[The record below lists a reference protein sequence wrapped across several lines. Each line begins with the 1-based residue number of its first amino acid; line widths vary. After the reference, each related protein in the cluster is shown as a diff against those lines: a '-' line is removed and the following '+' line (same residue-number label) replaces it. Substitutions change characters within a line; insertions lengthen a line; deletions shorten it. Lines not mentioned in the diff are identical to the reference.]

1 MSANESIRVSPFS
14 RPKMTMRIATTLMLG
29 AALLAGA
36 AADAQETAPAV
47 PPRQGLAVTRTAA
60 AQPVSRVTS
69 AGPAV
74 PATAKPEAAKPG
86 AEAPKPDAEKADAEK
101 PDAASPVQ
109 EAKNNDAAVI
119 DAANPDT
126 GNDSDSVVATVN
138 DESISDFE
146 LRQRMA
152 LYLALQGGGVTVAQL
167 TPEQKTRMRSQI
179 LEVLEA
185 EKLQLQEAV
194 KKKITVSPVEV
205 DRRLNGMIQ
214 DYHFTIDQLR
224 QNLKAAGSSEDALRS
239 QITASLAWQKAV
251 QDEYGDQV
259 NITPEMVTAEL
270 QRNAEGANKA
280 HYHVLEIFLPVDNP
294 EQNEKVKKD
303 AEEVERQLHTG
314 APFPVVARQFS
325 QHPTAATG
333 GDMGW
338 VSDGQ
343 LAIELNTALSKM
355 EVGAIS
361 DPIRSTGG
369 WYIVGLRERQE
380 PMGTKIS
387 EVPTGPTGPAGTL
400 PLARL
405 LFPVDSRG
413 PKAQIEQIMKVA
425 EQIHDRYAGCAQL
438 DQLHKQMNGTVY
450 MDLGDAKLAEL
461 SPQIQEGLKNTHPGE
476 AAPPFMDDAGVE
488 LIGRC
493 DKRIEAKTAY
503 VMPTKQQVEDQLFQN
518 QISTMARR
526 YLRDLKREAN
536 IQVHDNTKPD
546 ALIR

>member
-1 MSANESIRVSPFS
+1 
-14 RPKMTMRIATTLMLG
+14 MRIATTLMLG

-36 AADAQETAPAV
+36 GASAQEPRPAV
-47 PPRQGLAVTRTAA
+47 PPRTGSQAITRTAA
-60 AQPVSRVTS
+60 AQPVSTVAPVRAASTPTP
-69 AGPAV
+69 AAPAV
-74 PATAKPEAAKPG
+74 PAKPDPAKPDTAKADAAKPETD
-86 AEAPKPDAEKADAEK
+86 APPDAGT
-101 PDAASPVQ
+101 PDAAAPVQ

-119 DAANPDT
+119 NAANPDT
-126 GNDSDSVVATVN
+126 GNDSDSVIATVN
-138 DESISDFE
+138 DESISDYE
-146 LRQRMA
+146 VRQRVA

-167 TPEQKTRMRSQI
+167 TPEQKTRIRGQI
-179 LEVLEA
+179 LEVLES

-205 DRRLNGMIQ
+205 DRRLNGMMQ

-224 QNLKAAGSSEDALRS
+224 ENLKKAGASEDALRA

-270 QRNAEGANKA
+270 QRYAEGAHKP

-303 AEEVERQLHTG
+303 AEEVERQLHEG

-338 VSDGQ
+338 INDGQ
-343 LAIELNTALSKM
+343 LAPELNTALAKM
-355 EVGAIS
+355 DVGAIS

-369 WYIVGLRERQE
+369 WYILGLRERQE
-380 PMGTKIS
+380 PMGTKIA

-405 LFPVDSRG
+405 LFPVDPRG
-413 PKAQIEQIMKVA
+413 PKAEIEQIMKVA
-425 EQIHDRYAGCAQL
+425 AQIHQRYAGCAQL
-438 DQLHKQMNGTVY
+438 DELHKQMKGTVY
-450 MDLGDAKLAEL
+450 MDLGDAKLADL
-461 SPQIQEGLKNTHPGE
+461 SPQIQAGLKNTRPGE
-476 AAPPFMDDAGVE
+476 AAEPFMDDAGVE

-493 DKRIEAKTAY
+493 DKRIEVKTAY
-503 VMPTKQQVEDQLFQN
+503 VMPSKQQVEDQLFQN
-518 QISTMARR
+518 QISTLARR

>member
-1 MSANESIRVSPFS
+1 
-14 RPKMTMRIATTLMLG
+14 MTMRIATTLMLG

-36 AADAQETAPAV
+36 AADAQETKSVPAV
-47 PPRQGLAVTRTAA
+47 PPRQSLAVTRTAA
-60 AQPVSRVTS
+60 AQPVSRVT
-69 AGPAV
+69 AAAPAV
-74 PATAKPEAAKPG
+74 PAKPEAAK
-86 AEAPKPDAEKADAEK
+86 AEAPKPDAEKSETEK

-119 DAANPDT
+119 DAANPNT
-126 GNDSDSVVATVN
+126 GNDSDSVIATVN

-146 LRQRMA
+146 LRQRVA
-152 LYLALQGGGVTVAQL
+152 LYLALQGGGVTQEQL
-167 TPEQKTRMRSQI
+167 TPEQKTHIRGQI

-214 DYHFTIDQLR
+214 DYHFTMDQLR
-224 QNLKAAGSSEDALRS
+224 QNLKKAGASEDALRS

-259 NITPEMVTAEL
+259 NITPDMITAEL
-270 QRNAEGANKA
+270 QRNAEGADKT
-280 HYHVLEIFLPVDNP
+280 HYHVLEIFLPVDSP

-303 AEEVERQLHTG
+303 AEEVERQLHQG

-343 LAIELNTALSKM
+343 LASELNTALSKM

-361 DPIRSTGG
+361 DPIRSAGG
-369 WYIVGLRERQE
+369 WYIVALRERQE
-380 PMGTKIS
+380 PMGTKIAQ
-387 EVPTGPTGPAGTL
+387 VPTGPTGPAGTL

-405 LFPVDSRG
+405 LFPADPRA
-413 PKAQIEQIMKVA
+413 PKAQLEQIMKVA
-425 EQIHDRYAGCAQL
+425 EQIHDRYVSCAQL
-438 DQLHKQMNGTVY
+438 EQLQKQMNGTVY
-450 MDLGDAKLAEL
+450 MDLGEAKLAEL

-476 AAPPFMDDAGVE
+476 AATPFMDDAGIE

-493 DKRIEAKTAY
+493 DKRIEVKTAY

-536 IQVHDNTKPD
+536 IQLHDNTKPD

>member
-1 MSANESIRVSPFS
+1 MPGHITGLSPQIHRGPDPGRAALHLRDSALFAEDRRAGHPALQPVPARRFCVNPAIRAEKAEDSHCLDWAGKFRILAAGWGTAERQVSANESTRVSPFS

-36 AADAQETAPAV
+36 AADAQETKSVPAV

-60 AQPVSRVTS
+60 AQPASGQPVSRITS

-74 PATAKPEAAKPG
+74 PATTKPDAAKPG
-86 AEAPKPDAEKADAEK
+86 SAKSEADAPPDAGI
-101 PDAASPVQ
+101 PDAAAPVQ

-152 LYLALQGGGVTVAQL
+152 LYLALQGGGVTIAQL
-167 TPEQKTRMRSQI
+167 TPEQKPRMRGQI
-179 LEVLEA
+179 LDVLEA

-224 QNLKAAGSSEDALRS
+224 QNLKNAGSSEDALRS
-239 QITASLAWQKAV
+239 QITASIAWLKAV

-294 EQNEKVKKD
+294 EQNEKVKKE
-303 AEEVERQLHTG
+303 AEEVGRQLKQG

-333 GDMGW
+333 GDMGRI
-338 VSDGQ
+338 SDGQ
-343 LAIELNTALSKM
+343 MAPELNTALNTM
-355 EVGAIS
+355 QVGSIS
-361 DPIRSTGG
+361 EPICSTGG
-369 WYIVGLRERQE
+369 WYI
-380 PMGTKIS
+380 I
-387 EVPTGPTGPAGTL
+387 A
-400 PLARL
+400 
-405 LFPVDSRG
+405 
-413 PKAQIEQIMKVA
+413 
-425 EQIHDRYAGCAQL
+425 
-438 DQLHKQMNGTVY
+438 
-450 MDLGDAKLAEL
+450 
-461 SPQIQEGLKNTHPGE
+461 
-476 AAPPFMDDAGVE
+476 
-488 LIGRC
+488 
-493 DKRIEAKTAY
+493 
-503 VMPTKQQVEDQLFQN
+503 
-518 QISTMARR
+518 
-526 YLRDLKREAN
+526 
-536 IQVHDNTKPD
+536 
-546 ALIR
+546 

>member
-1 MSANESIRVSPFS
+1 
-14 RPKMTMRIATTLMLG
+14 MTMRIATTLMLG

-36 AADAQETAPAV
+36 AADAQETKATPAV

-60 AQPVSRVTS
+60 AQPASTVTP
-69 AGPAV
+69 AAPAV
-74 PATAKPEAAKPG
+74 PAGAKPDAAKPEA
-86 AEAPKPDAEKADAEK
+86 DASKADAEK
-101 PDAASPVQ
+101 PDAEKTDAASPVQ

-119 DAANPDT
+119 DAATPDT

-167 TPEQKTRMRSQI
+167 TPEQKTRIRGQL
-179 LEVLEA
+179 LEVLES

-214 DYHFTIDQLR
+214 DYHFTMDQLR
-224 QNLKAAGSSEDALRS
+224 ENLKKAGASEDALRS

-259 NITPEMVTAEL
+259 NITPDMVTAEL
-270 QRNAEGANKA
+270 QRQAEGANKA

-303 AEEVERQLHTG
+303 AEEVERQLHQG

-343 LAIELNTALSKM
+343 LAPELNTAVSKM

-361 DPIRSTGG
+361 DPIRSAGG

-380 PMGTKIS
+380 PMGTKI
-387 EVPTGPTGPAGTL
+387 EQVPTGPTGPAGTL

-405 LFPVDSRG
+405 LFPADPRG

-425 EQIHDRYAGCAQL
+425 EQIHDRYVGCAQL
-438 DQLHKQMNGTVY
+438 DQLHKQMSGTVY
-450 MDLGDAKLAEL
+450 MELGDAKLADL

-476 AAPPFMDDAGVE
+476 AAPPFQDDAGIE

-503 VMPTKQQVEDQLFQN
+503 VMPTKQQIEDQLFQN
-518 QISTMARR
+518 QISALARR

>member
-1 MSANESIRVSPFS
+1 LSANEGISVIPFS

-36 AADAQETAPAV
+36 AADAQETKAIPAV
-47 PPRQGLAVTRTAA
+47 PPRQALAVTRTAA

-69 AGPAV
+69 AAPAV
-74 PATAKPEAAKPG
+74 PAAAKPDAQG
-86 AEAPKPDAEKADAEK
+86 PKPDAEKPDAEK
-101 PDAASPVQ
+101 PGAENPDATSPVQ

-119 DAANPDT
+119 DAASPETGIDT
-126 GNDSDSVVATVN
+126 DSVVATVN

-146 LRQRMA
+146 LKQRVA
-152 LYLALQGGGVTVAQL
+152 LYLALNGITQQL
-167 TPEQKTRMRSQI
+167 TPEQRTRMRSQI

-214 DYHFTIDQLR
+214 DYHFTMDQLR
-224 QNLKAAGSSEDALRS
+224 QNLKTAGASEDALRS

-259 NITPEMVTAEL
+259 NITPDMVTAEM
-270 QRNAEGANKA
+270 QRNAEGAGKT
-280 HYHVLEIFLPVDNP
+280 HYHVLEIFLPVENP

-303 AEEVERQLHTG
+303 AEEVERQLHQG

-343 LAIELNTALSKM
+343 LAPELNTALSKL
-355 EVGAIS
+355 ETGAIS
-361 DPIRSTGG
+361 DPIRSAGG
-369 WYIVGLRERQE
+369 WYIVALRERQE
-380 PMGTKIS
+380 PMGTKIAQ
-387 EVPTGPTGPAGTL
+387 VPTGPTGPAGTL

-405 LFPVDSRG
+405 LFPVDPRG
-413 PKAQIEQIMKVA
+413 PKEQIEQIVKVA

-438 DQLHKQMNGTVY
+438 DQLHKQMSGTVY
-450 MDLGDAKLAEL
+450 MDLGDAKLDEL
-461 SPQIQEGLKNTHPGE
+461 APQIQEGLKNTHPGE
-476 AAPPFMDDAGVE
+476 AARPFMDDAGVE

-493 DKRIEAKTAY
+493 DKRIEVKTAY

-518 QISTMARR
+518 QISTLARR

>member
-1 MSANESIRVSPFS
+1 
-14 RPKMTMRIATTLMLG
+14 MRIATTLMLG

-36 AADAQETAPAV
+36 GASAQEPGPAV
-47 PPRQGLAVTRTAA
+47 PPRASQTVTRTAA
-60 AQPVSRVTS
+60 AQPVSTVAS
-69 AGPAV
+69 ARTAPTTAPAV
-74 PATAKPEAAKPG
+74 AAVPPKPEAARPD
-86 AEAPKPDAEKADAEK
+86 AAKPDATKAGADAP
-101 PDAASPVQ
+101 PDAGTADGAAPVQ

-119 DAANPDT
+119 NAANPDT
-126 GNDSDSVVATVN
+126 GNDSDSVIATVN
-138 DESISDFE
+138 DESISDYE
-146 LRQRMA
+146 LRQRVA
-152 LYLALQGGGVTVAQL
+152 LYLALNGINQQL
-167 TPEQKTRMRSQI
+167 TPEQKTRIRGQI
-179 LEVLEA
+179 LEVLES

-205 DRRLNGMIQ
+205 DRRLNGMMQ
-214 DYHFTIDQLR
+214 DYHFTIEQLR
-224 QNLKAAGSSEDALRS
+224 QNLKNAGASEDALRG

-259 NITPEMVTAEL
+259 NITPDMVTAEL
-270 QRNAEGANKA
+270 QRYAEGAHKP

-303 AEEVERQLHTG
+303 AEEVERQLHEG

-338 VSDGQ
+338 INDGQ
-343 LAIELNTALSKM
+343 LAPELNTTLAKM

-369 WYIVGLRERQE
+369 WYILGLRERQE
-380 PMGTKIS
+380 PMGTKIA

-405 LFPVDSRG
+405 LFPVDPHG
-413 PKAQIEQIMKVA
+413 PKAEIEQIMKVA
-425 EQIHDRYAGCAQL
+425 AQIHQRYAGCAQL
-438 DQLHKQMNGTVY
+438 DQLHNQMKGTVY

-461 SPQIQEGLKNTHPGE
+461 SPQIQAGLKNTRPGE
-476 AAPPFMDDAGVE
+476 AAEPFMDDAGIE

-493 DKRIEAKTAY
+493 DKRVEVKTAY

-518 QISTMARR
+518 QISTLARR